1 MAAKINHWGS
11 VYKSVSFIFGYLFYV
26 NKVGNFSR
34 LWKFYF
40 QPVIKKLISPCFKFY
55 NTKVVR
61 ELTINPKAK
70 ALIFDLDGTLADTMP
85 VHFLAY
91 KHILV
96 KYDIDFTPE
105 LFATLAGIPAVGT
118 IEKLNEQFGTKMNA
132 EEIGHLKE
140 REYEKIMYKM
150 KPVVPV
156 VELAK
161 KYHGILP
168 MSIGTGGY
176 KRLAW
181 KTMEIL
187 GLDKYFEILV
197 STEDVSRP
205 KPFPDT
211 FLKCAELLG
220 VEPVVCEVFEDAQLG
235 IQAAKAA
242 GMMATLVTDFYEV
255 TVGQEI

>member
-1 MAAKINHWGS
+1 LTIQKFDLTKI
-11 VYKSVSFIFGYLFYV
+11 
-26 NKVGNFSR
+26 
-34 LWKFYF
+34 
-40 QPVIKKLISPCFKFY
+40 
-55 NTKVVR
+55 VR

-96 KYDIDFTPE
+96 KYGIDFTPE

-118 IEKLNEQFGTKMNA
+118 IEKLNETFGTKMDA
-132 EEIGHLKE
+132 EEVGHFKE

-150 KPVVPV
+150 KPIIPV

-168 MSIGTGGY
+168 MAVGTGGY

-181 KTMEIL
+181 KTMDIL

-197 STEDVSRP
+197 SAEDISKP

-211 FLKCAELLG
+211 FLKCADLMG
-220 VEPVVCEVFEDAQLG
+220 VEPAVCEVFEDSLLG
-235 IQAAKAA
+235 IQAANAA
-242 GMMATLVTDFYEV
+242 GMMSTLVIDYYEV
-255 TVGQEI
+255 TIGQEI